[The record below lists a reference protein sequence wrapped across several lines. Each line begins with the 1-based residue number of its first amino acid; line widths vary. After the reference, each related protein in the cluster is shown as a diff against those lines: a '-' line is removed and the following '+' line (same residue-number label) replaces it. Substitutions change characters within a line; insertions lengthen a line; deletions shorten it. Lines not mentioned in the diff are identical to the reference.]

1 MVLRRMR
8 QLLSALCTWFTAT
21 AVVQSQGIAC
31 QANASILA
39 QGAACTCISALLQ
52 YIRGRLP
59 HNPYL
64 SGDTGPLM
72 RDVKN
77 FICRQLEMS
86 GAPPE
91 PSTETEKS
99 QTSLCNCNFLQSV
112 C

>member
-1 MVLRRMR
+1 M
-8 QLLSALCTWFTAT
+8 FP
-21 AVVQSQGIAC
+21 
-31 QANASILA
+31 
-39 QGAACTCISALLQ
+39 Q

-86 GAPPE
+86 GEPPAPLTAALKP
-91 PSTETEKS
+91 
-99 QTSLCNCNFLQSV
+99 
-112 C
+112 